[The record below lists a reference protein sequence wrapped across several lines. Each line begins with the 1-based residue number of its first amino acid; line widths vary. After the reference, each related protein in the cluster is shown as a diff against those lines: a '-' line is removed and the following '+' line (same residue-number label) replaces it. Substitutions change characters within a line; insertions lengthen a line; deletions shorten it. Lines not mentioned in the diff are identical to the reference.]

1 MPHGQLNWANRW
13 YLRDRDFFLIRGFHL
28 QVEVILVGNIEDE
41 KIMKDERRYMEGNIV
56 ILERN

>member
-1 MPHGQLNWANRW
+1 MVSARPG
-13 YLRDRDFFLIRGFHL
+13 FFLIRGFHL
-28 QVEVILVGNIEDE
+28 QVEVILLGNIEDE